1 VTDKLPPRILV
12 VETNNSRLISLFNVI
27 ERSWFSISRAGSVE
41 KAITAATNNRPDI
54 LVIDSQINLEGAIF
68 IANKIRHMNKAIKLP
83 LIFMLEKG
91 EATANYVLE
100 DNNLVGFIY
109 KPFTSNQLMEQ
120 IRSMLRRSQTIL
132 QDKVIKYKN
141 VRMDLT
147 TYAVYEGN
155 RQVHLGPTEFKIL
168 QLFIQSPFK
177 IFSRQKIIEYIW
189 DADKV
194 IDQRTVDVHINR
206 IRKALSNNNISA
218 SETTPFIKTIRSSG
232 YCLALPDENPT
243 IA

>member
-1 VTDKLPPRILV
+1 MTDKLPPRILV

-155 RQVHLGPTEFKIL
+155 RQVHLGPTEFKI
-168 QLFIQSPFK
+168 
-177 IFSRQKIIEYIW
+177 FSRQKIIEYIW